1 MVMSLKK
8 INVLVLLLFYNLYL
22 ISSNIVYN
30 WDDKAQ
36 SIINKMTVDEKIS
49 QLMNDSK
56 GIERLDILPYNW
68 WNEAL
73 HGVARNGKATVFP
86 QPINMAC
93 TFNPQLVFDIASAIG
108 DEARAKFDKAQ
119 GMKVYGIYAGLTFWS
134 PNVNIF
140 RDPRWGRG
148 METYGEDPYL
158 TGEMGKAFVKGL
170 QGSDPKYL
178 KAAACAKHYAVHSG
192 PEALRH
198 EFDAKVSD
206 KDLYETYL
214 PAFEKLVK
222 EANVEAVMGAYN
234 RVNGFSASAHPR
246 LLIDILR
253 NDWGF
258 KGHVVSDCGAV
269 TDIFRN
275 HKIVNSEAEAAALA
289 LKNGLNLECGSSF
302 NSLREAYDNGLI
314 EDSDLN
320 NALLPLIITKLK
332 LGLIGDAKDNPYNHI
347 SEDVVCSEKHTE
359 LALKAAEQSMVMLKN
374 DGVLPIVDKS
384 KSIYLTGPFAT
395 DANVL
400 LGNYYGIPSRVVT
413 YLQGI
418 SDAVSVGTKINYKTG
433 ILATSSNKNPI
444 DSTTGE
450 ARNSNI
456 TIVFLGESNWTEGE
470 ECDAIA
476 SEYKGDR
483 LDLALPEHQMAFLR
497 KIKKNN
503 KNKIITVVSSGSPF
517 ETREIC
523 ELSDAVIWSG
533 YPGQEAGGALA
544 NILFGKVSPSGRL
557 PITFPESEDVL
568 PDFKDYSM
576 KGRTYRYQ
584 TDGIAYPF
592 GYGLTYSDVVYEK
605 PMVEDMAKIGKK
617 DVKISFIVKNVGKY
631 EVEDVPQLYV
641 STPGAGDDM
650 PLSTLIGFKRVRL
663 MPQESKKVEFCVSQD
678 MLKMVDK
685 KGKKTLLKGGYKLVL
700 SGCAPCGRGDELGIQ
715 KHVVEFK
722 L

>member
-1 MVMSLKK
+1 MKK
-8 INVLVLLLFYNLYL
+8 VKTRVFFLLLLGVSNLFSVCYGF
-22 ISSNIVYN
+22 N
-30 WDDKAQ
+30 WENDAK

-222 EANVEAVMGAYN
+222 EADVEAVMGAYN

-302 NSLREAYDNGLI
+302 KALREAYDKGLI

-320 NALLPLIITKLK
+320 NALLPLVITKLK
-332 LGLIGDAKDNPYNHI
+332 LGLIGNAKDNPYNHI

-517 ETREIC
+517 ETKEIC

-533 YPGQEAGGALA
+533 YPGQEAGVALA

-617 DVKISFIVKNVGKY
+617 DVKISFIVKNVGEY
-631 EVEDVPQLYV
+631 EVEDIPQLYV